1 MLLKEIKQYSQNS
14 LNIEVGMINRFKN
27 LKIVKKMKEVSP
39 RLKWLMFNQ
48 MQDYKINSEYID
60 MICSDSSKEINSDND
75 RLEAMVRESLVK
87 EFSPNIENMKSYELL
102 VDAVVHNLKKKQLQA
117 TDSQDE
123 IA

>member
-1 MLLKEIKQYSQNS
+1 
-14 LNIEVGMINRFKN
+14 MIDRFKN
-27 LKIVKKMKEVSP
+27 LKIVKKLKQVSP
-39 RLKWLMFNQ
+39 KLKWLMFNQ
-48 MQDYKINSEYID
+48 MQDYKINSEYIQ
-60 MICSDSSKEINSDND
+60 MLCSDESKKPNSDNE

-102 VDAVVHNLKKKQLQA
+102 VDAVMHNLKKKQLQA

>member
-1 MLLKEIKQYSQNS
+1 
-14 LNIEVGMINRFKN
+14 MINRFKN
-27 LKIVKKMKEVSP
+27 LKIVKKLSEVSP
-39 RLKWLMFNQ
+39 KLKWLMFNQ

-60 MICSDSSKEINSDND
+60 MICSDDSKKTNSDND

-87 EFSPNIENMKSYELL
+87 EFSPSVKNMKSYELL

-117 TDSQDE
+117 TDSRDE